1 MKNILRFLLIISF
14 IFLASCSGKKEK
26 KIELNTSSLEDQMIE
41 AYNNGLKAL
50 NEGDVLFAAKN
61 FNTVEKIYPQS
72 IWAQRSILMS
82 AYSYYSQ
89 DYYGDAIY
97 ELNRFIKKYPTSD
110 NIVYAYFLIAT
121 SYYELIIDE
130 KKDISPLLK
139 SKENFEFILNNF
151 QETDYATDSK
161 YKLQLIN
168 NILASKEL
176 YLGKYYLSKKK
187 WIPSINRFK
196 NIIENYSDTEYAPE
210 ALHRLVELNYKLGL
224 FEESKKYA
232 STLGYNYL
240 SSEWYKES
248 YKLFNKNYKNPIEEI
263 KKEKKESILN
273 RIKKFF

>member
-1 MKNILRFLLIISF
+1 MKNSLRFLLIISF

-41 AYNNGLKAL
+41 VYNNGLNAF

-240 SSEWYKES
+240 SSKW
-248 YKLFNKNYKNPIEEI
+248 
-263 KKEKKESILN
+263 
-273 RIKKFF
+273 

>member
-1 MKNILRFLLIISF
+1 MKNSLRFLLIISF

>member
-1 MKNILRFLLIISF
+1 MKNSLRFLLIISF

-240 SSEWYKES
+240 SSKWYKES

>member
-1 MKNILRFLLIISF
+1 MKNSLRFLLIISF

-273 RIKKFF
+273 KIKKFF

>member
-139 SKENFEFILNNF
+139 SKENFEIILNNF
-151 QETDYATDSK
+151 PETDYATDSK